1 MDGKI
6 RTALMDDNQT
16 LKIWVEGRFDFQLHR
31 EFREA
36 YRDVGSVKSVVVDL
50 SQTLYLDSSALGML
64 LLLRESLGSAKITL
78 SKINSKIRMV
88 LTIAHFDRL
97 FTFD

>member
-6 RTALMDDNQT
+6 RWNLTDDKQT
-16 LKIWVEGRFDFQLHR
+16 LMIWVEGRFDFQLHR

-36 YRDVGSVKSVVVDL
+36 YRDVGGVKAVVIDL
-50 SQTLYLDSSALGML
+50 SQTIYVDSSALGML
-64 LLLRESLGSAKITL
+64 LLLRESLGNAKISL
-78 SKINSKIRMV
+78 SNINAKIRMV